1 MLSLNEQFSSA
12 GLRPL
17 TADDE
22 DLTATS
28 RLSTEEALEAL
39 AAFEEVV
46 RQGQDAIM
54 QTADGAAAD
63 FIGHVWFVANALSEL
78 ERRDRRPRAAE
89 HRVDARLAAARRR
102 SPGTLASGRRAG
114 RTPLR

>member
-1 MLSLNEQFSSA
+1 MLSLNEEFSPRRST
-12 GLRPL
+12 PL

-39 AAFEEVV
+39 AAFEELV

-63 FIGHVWFVANALSEL
+63 FIAHVWFVANALSEL
-78 ERRDRRPRAAE
+78 ERATADPM
-89 HRVDARLAAARRR
+89 RL
-102 SPGTLASGRRAG
+102 SIESTLAWQQLDA
-114 RTPLR
+114 